1 MIKIKELI
9 PVYPEDMLKERVA
22 QMGEQ
27 IAADYPQGEL
37 ICVCVLKG
45 AVFFFTDL
53 VREIG
58 RHRQGVMIDFLR
70 ASSYADGM
78 SSSCNVKITKDVDLD
93 VKDKHVLF
101 IEDVIDS
108 GFTMSKVIPM
118 FKERGVKSVKLAA
131 LIDKR
136 ERREVKID
144 IDYSGFVLE
153 RGFIVG
159 YGLDFAEK
167 YRELTG
173 IYEAVVE

>member
-9 PVYPEDMLKERVA
+9 PVYPEDVIKERVA
-22 QMGEQ
+22 QMGAQ
-27 IAADYPQGEL
+27 IAQECSGDEL

-58 RHRQGVMIDFLR
+58 RHRKGVMIDFLR
-70 ASSYADGM
+70 ASSYGNSM
-78 SSSCNVKITKDVDLD
+78 SSSTEVKITKDVDLD
-93 VKDKHVLF
+93 VKDRHVLF

-108 GFTMSKVIPM
+108 GITMSKLIPM
-118 FKERGVKSVKLAA
+118 FKERGAKSVKLAA

-136 ERREVKID
+136 ERREVEIN
-144 IDYSGFVLE
+144 IDYSGFVLDK
-153 RGFIVG
+153 GFIVG
-159 YGLDFAEK
+159 YGLDLAEK

-173 IYEAVVE
+173 IYEVVVD